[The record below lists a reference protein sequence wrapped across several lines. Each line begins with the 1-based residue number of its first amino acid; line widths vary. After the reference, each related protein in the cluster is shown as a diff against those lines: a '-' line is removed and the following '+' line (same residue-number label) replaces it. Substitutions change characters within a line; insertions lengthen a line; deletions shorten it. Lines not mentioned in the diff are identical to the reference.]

1 MKNKYFNSPSR
12 IQGASISPAPSG
24 EILIFLLPAT
34 TAAAAAAAAATPAHL
49 RSSPPTPTSQADG
62 SWSWVKLSEAD
73 WSWGKRGKLREAI
86 LSPPHVTAAR
96 MLSLCSE
103 AQFYKSM
110 KIKAELSW
118 TSQTFN
124 FWYQKSFVAAF
135 VLIPFLGARL
145 AAEL

>member
-34 TAAAAAAAAATPAHL
+34 TAAAAAAATPAHL
-49 RSSPPTPTSQADG
+49 RSSPPTQTSQAE
-62 SWSWVKLSEAD
+62 WSWV
-73 WSWGKRGKLREAI
+73 KLREAI
-86 LSPPHVTAAR
+86 LSPPHDTAR
-96 MLSLCSE
+96 MLSPCSE

>member
-34 TAAAAAAAAATPAHL
+34 TAAAAAATPAHL
-49 RSSPPTPTSQADG
+49 RSSPPTRTSQ
-62 SWSWVKLSEAD
+62 AD
-73 WSWGKRGKLREAI
+73 WSWGKLREADWSWGKLREAI
-86 LSPPHVTAAR
+86 LSPPHDTAR